1 MIEGNNLIKRA
12 NELNQSYYKLKEVT
26 QRVLAIAIEQAQDIE
41 RQTGENLILD
51 GTKVVVCASYYAK
64 VYGVDLNTAYDA
76 LKIAV
81 KDMYYAEYVW
91 QEMGKRGK
99 MNQFRTRFVSH
110 IGYLNGESSIEFVLT
125 DMARQHIYNI
135 SKNFT
140 IYEIKNLSNLGKYS
154 IRLYELLAQWR
165 SVGRAEYDLEDFRL
179 KLGVEPTE
187 YRLMANFKMRVLDF
201 AVAEI
206 NQHTDFNVTYEQ
218 IKRGRSIT
226 GFRFKFNIKNS
237 AQIGADLK
245 RDPNT
250 PDLFTHKTDKELA
263 ESNAVKQ
270 IKNLNK
276 DDLKHQ
282 ASAITSMIISNRLQ
296 ERFTIGNETAM
307 QMMQRIQS
315 EITSQKIAEQW
326 LNKLR
331 DFGVGV

>member
-51 GTKVVVCASYYAK
+51 GTKVVVCANYYAK

-206 NQHTDFNVTYEQ
+206 NQHTDINVTYEQ
-218 IKRGRSIT
+218 IKRGRSIKS
-226 GFRFKFNIKNS
+226 FLFNFKEKKTKKVISKC
-237 AQIGADLK
+237 
-245 RDPNT
+245 PNT
-250 PDLFTHKTDKELA
+250 IDMFEKPTDTFIRMTDAQLDTFSSKLSELA
-263 ESNAVKQ
+263 EVQAMANVGEDMKPFVARLRSMLKDPEKQ
-270 IKNLNK
+270 K
-276 DDLKHQ
+276 
-282 ASAITSMIISNRLQ
+282 
-296 ERFTIGNETAM
+296 
-307 QMMQRIQS
+307 
-315 EITSQKIAEQW
+315 
-326 LNKLR
+326 KLAPYLVQ
-331 DFGVGV
+331 VGFKAKTGES